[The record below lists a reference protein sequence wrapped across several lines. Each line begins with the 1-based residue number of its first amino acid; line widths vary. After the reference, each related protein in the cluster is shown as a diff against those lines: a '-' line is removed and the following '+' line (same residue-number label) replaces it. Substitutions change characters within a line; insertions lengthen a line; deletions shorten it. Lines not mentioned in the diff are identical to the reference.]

1 MEHAYWQGMGIVH
14 EHHQRGLLQ
23 HDDGDK
29 KMEKCSI
36 FMELIRVNILEIY
49 ELSPSKQGRS
59 VTLCEWKLLLEQ
71 MLNFAQIA
79 VRDCIAKHRY
89 QCC

>member
-1 MEHAYWQGMGIVH
+1 MGIVH

-23 HDDGDK
+23 HDDGGK

-49 ELSPSKQGRS
+49 ELSQSTQGRS
-59 VTLCEWKLLLEQ
+59 VTLGDWK
-71 MLNFAQIA
+71 
-79 VRDCIAKHRY
+79 
-89 QCC
+89 